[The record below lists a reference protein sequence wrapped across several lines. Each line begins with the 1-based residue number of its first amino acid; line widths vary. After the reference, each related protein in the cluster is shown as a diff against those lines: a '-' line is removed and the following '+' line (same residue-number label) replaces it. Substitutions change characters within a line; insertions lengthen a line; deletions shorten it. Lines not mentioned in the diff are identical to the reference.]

1 MCFSFSISALSSQLY
16 PESGIVHKF
25 FSLFPY
31 VLIAGQLARTVY
43 ESMRREASCLRI
55 QRDLRMYLAKKAY
68 KDMCFSAVCIQTGM
82 RGMAARNELRF
93 RRETRASILIQVT
106 LFFNLNAWVILKC
119 FKQLYRFSFYNN
131 LAMWIEF
138 LETPMFSL
146 QLGTVINGLFE

>member
-25 FSLFPY
+25 LSLFPY

-93 RRETRASILIQVT
+93 RRQTRASILIQVT

-119 FKQLYRFSFYNN
+119 FKQLYP
-131 LAMWIEF
+131 F
-138 LETPMFSL
+138 LFIIIL
-146 QLGTVINGLFE
+146 QCG

>member
-106 LFFNLNAWVILKC
+106 LFFLILKC
-119 FKQLYRFSFYNN
+119 FKQLYPFSFYNN

-146 QLGTVINGLFE
+146 QLGRVINGLLE

>member
-43 ESMRREASCLRI
+43 ESMRREASSLRI

-93 RRETRASILIQVT
+93 RRQTRASILIQVT
-106 LFFNLNAWVILKC
+106 LFFLILKC
-119 FKQLYRFSFYNN
+119 FKQLYPFSFYNN

-146 QLGTVINGLFE
+146 QLGRVINGLFE

>member
-106 LFFNLNAWVILKC
+106 LFFLILKC
-119 FKQLYRFSFYNN
+119 FKQLYPFSFYNN

-146 QLGTVINGLFE
+146 QLGRVINGLFE